1 MSNFVIPDLSAFDKE
16 DTMTENEKNTS
27 NKIIDIKS
35 TINEDGIQVYIL
47 EKDTYLYHANNRL
60 HHELSKINGPIS
72 NINDKFNTIFDVN
85 KSQTSYLVQPL
96 YFSNS
101 FSNIEEY
108 GCRFEFKTIKE
119 LKLLA
124 VDALTLSS
132 PFYKDAPG
140 DIQTIL
146 REHYGVVDSLTE
158 RRIRNSVKHND
169 DTFVKYLCDNFKE
182 TFDGYM
188 TKQMQLVE
196 ENSSFHPEI
205 VLCDVKKC
213 VELTSQMDNDEY
225 CKDKYIERKVVEGRK
240 QETRPEKKRKSII
253 SHVNSFSSPSF
264 TSPSPCRKKFASL
277 SFDSPSSPRID
288 NSIFSSSMFSSPY
301 SSPTKKHRDG
311 TKGCKTKRIR
321 NKKQKINKSKSSKK
335 TRKSRKT
342 NK

>member
-16 DTMTENEKNTS
+16 NTMTENEKNTS

-35 TINEDGIQVYIL
+35 NINEDGIQVYIL

-101 FSNIEEY
+101 LSNIEEY

-132 PFYKDAPG
+132 PFYKDAPVH
-140 DIQTIL
+140 IQTIL
-146 REHYGVVDSLTE
+146 RENYGVVDSLTE
-158 RRIRNSVKHND
+158 RRIRNSVKHKD

-213 VELTSQMDNDEY
+213 VELTSQMDNDAY
-225 CKDKYIERKVVEGRK
+225 CKDKYTSHKWSLDRRDSK
-240 QETRPEKKRKSII
+240 QEKKRKSII

-264 TSPSPCRKKFASL
+264 TSPSHSPSRKRFAIL
-277 SFDSPSSPRID
+277 SFDSPSRPRID

-301 SSPTKKHRDG
+301 SSPTKKHTG
-311 TKGCKTKRIR
+311 GTKRIR
-321 NKKQKINKSKSSKK
+321 NKKHKSNKSKSSKNTRK
-335 TRKSRKT
+335 TRKS